1 MNFNLFQN
9 GTSSTGFPKIYRAM
23 RNNGSPDPG
32 FKTDDLNQYFLAG
45 LPIHPAFVVGSEED
59 IIQKTTQNLT
69 SNQQAILD
77 YIQNNP
83 EATRKD
89 IAEAI
94 SDISEDG
101 VKYNLAR
108 LQDLGI
114 IKRVGGR
121 KQGYW
126 EIILK

>member
-1 MNFNLFQN
+1 
-9 GTSSTGFPKIYRAM
+9 M

-45 LPIHPAFVVGSEED
+45 LPIHPAFVGGSEED

>member
-1 MNFNLFQN
+1 
-9 GTSSTGFPKIYRAM
+9 M
-23 RNNGSPDPG
+23 RNNGSPDPV
-32 FKTDDLNQYFLAG
+32 FKTDDLNQYFLAE
-45 LPIHPAFVVGSEED
+45 LPIHPAFVGDNVVVAQKTAQKTT
-59 IIQKTTQNLT
+59 QKTTQNLT
-69 SNQQAILD
+69 ENQRAILVYLQEHPD
-77 YIQNNP
+77 
-83 EATRKD
+83 ATRKD

-126 EIILK
+126 EIIL

>member
-1 MNFNLFQN
+1 MN
-9 GTSSTGFPKIYRAM
+9 GF
-23 RNNGSPDPG
+23 
-32 FKTDDLNQYFLAG
+32 LQ
-45 LPIHPAFVVGSEED
+45 
-59 IIQKTTQNLT
+59 
-69 SNQQAILD
+69 
-77 YIQNNP
+77 
-83 EATRKD
+83 D

-126 EIILK
+126 EIIME

>member
-1 MNFNLFQN
+1 MDRLILSLRQMTWTRISWLNFLF
-9 GTSSTGFPKIYRAM
+9 
-23 RNNGSPDPG
+23 
-32 FKTDDLNQYFLAG
+32 
-45 LPIHPAFVVGSEED
+45 IHPAFVGDNVVVAQKTT
-59 IIQKTTQNLT
+59 QKTTQNLT

-89 IAEAI
+89 IADAI

-126 EIILK
+126 EVILK

>member
-1 MNFNLFQN
+1 M
-9 GTSSTGFPKIYRAM
+9 G
-23 RNNGSPDPG
+23 
-32 FKTDDLNQYFLAG
+32 
-45 LPIHPAFVVGSEED
+45 GSEED
-59 IIQKTTQNLT
+59 IIQKTTQKTTQNLT

-108 LQDLGI
+108 L
-114 IKRVGGR
+114 
-121 KQGYW
+121 
-126 EIILK
+126 